1 MFGPTGR
8 KQLYC
13 RVSGSTGLEPSLAD
27 QDVILRERATG
38 TVYRAY
44 QDRGSGLRERLERV

>member
-1 MFGPTGR
+1 MFGRTGR

-13 RVSGSTGLEPSLAD
+13 RLSDSTGQEPSLAD
-27 QDVILRERATG
+27 QEMTLRERAG

-44 QDRGSGLRERLERV
+44 QDRGSGLRERLERA